1 MDNDTN
7 GVKKKP
13 SCGCGSGNGTPRKA
27 TVIRYNGIPLKAK
40 PWYKRWFRF
49 LFK

>member
-1 MDNDTN
+1 MDNNTT
-7 GVKKKP
+7 GTKKKS
-13 SCGCGSGNGTPRKA
+13 SCGCGSGTARKA
-27 TVIRYNGIPLKAK
+27 TVIRYNGVPLKAK